1 MKQRIIT
8 AVIGLALLAVVLFCY
23 ETPVYDGAVCIITLI
38 AVHELLLA
46 MKVTRNIPLTVLTL
60 LTAAIPFFTPLTQ
73 TPKDYFSLSVTL
85 YAASVFLGFLLMLK
99 QHDRLDFQTVATAYF
114 IAAIVPFSFYALIHI
129 RDSFGWM
136 QGLFYTLVIFA
147 SAWGADSGA
156 YFAGRFFGKRKL
168 APKISPNKTV
178 EGLIGG
184 IISALVLVVLITWG
198 YLFLIGRMTAE
209 GWLERVPLLVITP
222 LLSLA
227 GVGGDLFASVIKR
240 QNGLKDFG
248 TIMPGHGGILDRF
261 DSVFFIAPLFYLILL
276 YLPAA

>member
-46 MKVTRNIPLTVLTL
+46 MKVTKNIPLTVLTL

-99 QHDRLDFQTVATAYF
+99 QHDRLDFRTVATAYF

-156 YFAGRFFGKRKL
+156 YFGGRFFGKRKL

-178 EGLIGG
+178 EGLVGG

-198 YLFLIGRMTAE
+198 YLFLTGRMTAE
-209 GWLERVPLLVITP
+209 GWLERVPLLIITP
-222 LLSLA
+222 LLSLV